1 MSRAPLRFVFGKV
14 CTSEYRLFAKLI
26 GHLKKGDLLLLDSGF
41 YLCATFRK
49 IMLRSAHFVIPAR
62 DNVRPGVLRKL
73 AESDYLC
80 EIIDYSDKT
89 TVMVRVLFAH
99 RNGFRRRRL
108 VTSLL
113 DSMEFPASELARLYH
128 MRWDIETFY
137 RDFKCSLRA
146 TCWHCQTPKS
156 FHQELL
162 MHMIVCCLIRIAML
176 AACQPVK
183 LSVRQLSF
191 ARVLTE
197 TRLFLKLLLVSTGAA
212 LWASIWATHVC
223 CCAQH
228 RVRYRPDR
236 RFTRDR
242 QEYRRKS
249 RGLDNRRKNNRSKY
263 REASPLLLSETRK
276 GLKGRLFLLS

>member
-1 MSRAPLRFVFGKV
+1 V
-14 CTSEYRLFAKLI
+14 CTSEYRLFPKLI

-41 YLCATFRK
+41 YLCAIFRK
-49 IMLRSAHFVIPAR
+49 IMARSAHFVIPAR
-62 DNVRPGVLRKL
+62 DNLRPKVLRKL

-80 EIIDYSDKT
+80 AIIDYSDKT
-89 TVMVRVLFAH
+89 TVTVRVLFAH

-108 VTSLL
+108 VTSLM
-113 DSMEFPASELARLYH
+113 DPMEFPASELARLYH

-176 AACQPVK
+176 DACRLVK
-183 LSVRQLSF
+183 LSVGQLSF
-191 ARVLTE
+191 GRALTE
-197 TRLFLKLLLVSTGAA
+197 TRLFLKLLLAFTDAHV
-212 LWASIWATHVC
+212 WASVWATHVHRC
-223 CCAQH
+223 SQY
-228 RVRYRPDR
+228 RVRYKPDR

-249 RGLDNRRKNNRSKY
+249 RGLEKRRKNNKRKY
-263 REASPLLLSETRK
+263 QEVSPLSKPETRK
-276 GLKGRLFLLS
+276 GAKGQEFLLS